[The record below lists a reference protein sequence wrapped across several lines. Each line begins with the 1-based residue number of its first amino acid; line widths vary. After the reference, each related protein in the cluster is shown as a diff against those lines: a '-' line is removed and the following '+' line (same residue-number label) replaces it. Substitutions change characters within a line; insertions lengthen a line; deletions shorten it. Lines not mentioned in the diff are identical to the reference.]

1 MDGKY
6 TLIRCGLLYDGV
18 TEEWKKDQ
26 QILVEDDRIVA
37 VGTAVPA
44 PEGTREIDLSA
55 YQVTPGLID
64 AHMHMDFLDWHTIRE
79 EVYSTSE
86 EAKTLAIARC
96 AKKALLRGFTTVRH
110 VGGITSKGYG
120 VLDVKRA
127 IAAGYLEGYLRCS
140 VVSDP
145 LERVNTGNNTP
156 AVLHLDLVPGEQIR
170 IDVCP
175 KGFGSENMS
184 AVRMFTPAASAED
197 IVGFV
202 VDTIAKAGSN
212 PCPPIVVGVG
222 IGGDFEQC
230 ALLAKKALCRD
241 VAVRNPKPLYAELEQ
256 KMLDA
261 VNRLGIGP
269 QGFGGTVT
277 ALAVNI
283 EQGATHI
290 AGLPVAVNV
299 GCHVTRHAS
308 MVL

>member
-1 MDGKY
+1 MREIQAAQITEAVRALCIQANKV
-6 TLIRCGLLYDGV
+6 LPEALEQCIRCGADQEQSQAGKAVFADLCANLDAARDTNLPICQDTGMAVIFMQIGQDVHITGGDLREAVNKGV
-18 TEEWKKDQ
+18 
-26 QILVEDDRIVA
+26 
-37 VGTAVPA
+37 
-44 PEGTREIDLSA
+44 
-55 YQVTPGLID
+55 
-64 AHMHMDFLDWHTIRE
+64 
-79 EVYSTSE
+79 
-86 EAKTLAIARC
+86 
-96 AKKALLRGFTTVRH
+96 
-110 VGGITSKGYG
+110 
-120 VLDVKRA
+120 
-127 IAAGYLEGYLRCS
+127 AAGYLDGYLRCS

-145 LERVNTGNNTP
+145 LERVNTNNNTP
-156 AVLHLDLVPGEQIR
+156 AVLHLDIVPGEKIR

-184 AVRMFTPAASAED
+184 AMRMFTPAASTDD
-197 IVGFV
+197 IIGFV
-202 VDTIAKAGSN
+202 TDTIAKAGSN

-241 VAVRNPKPLYAELEQ
+241 VSVRNPKPLYAELEE
-256 KMLDA
+256 KMLTS

-283 EQGATHI
+283 EQSATHI

-308 MVL
+308 TVL